1 MHRKVDM
8 KIGDRTL
15 VIETG
20 KMARQAAGSVVLT
33 YGDTVIFAAVAYG
46 KDVKGLDFFPMTI
59 DYREKTYAAG
69 KIPGGFFKREGRPTN
84 HEIMTMRMIDRPI
97 RPLFPKGYRREVV
110 ITTFVMS
117 SDPNDEADVL
127 ALIASG
133 TALALSGLPCKG
145 PAAGIRVGRIDG
157 KLISNPTTA
166 QIEEGDLDLVV
177 AATEDAILM
186 VESSARELSE
196 DDMVDA
202 ILFGHEQIKQII
214 SIQNRLVEEVAPEP
228 IPLEEKE
235 EDPALLETILGEA
248 LEEAKRRH
256 NLEGKHNRSGALKE
270 LKKELIEKH
279 ATVDGELD
287 PVKAAATGEAF
298 NKMMR
303 GVLRRQI
310 LETGKRHDG
319 RATDEVREITCEV
332 GLLPR
337 THGSALFTRGETQSL
352 VITTLGSTL
361 DEQVV
366 DGLKD
371 EYTKKFML
379 HYNFPSFCVGETWP
393 NRGPR
398 RREIGHGMLAERA
411 VNEVLPDWEDFPY
424 TIRVVSD
431 VLESNGSSSMATVCG
446 ATLALMDAGVKI
458 RRPVAGIAMGLVKEG
473 DKVAVLSDISG
484 SEDADGDM
492 DFKVAGTQNGVTAL
506 QMDIKIAGITDQIMR
521 QALAQA
527 REGRKHILQ
536 VMLKQTLMAPREEL
550 SPYAPRH
557 LSIKINPEKIGAIIG
572 PGGKTIR
579 RLQEETGATIDVEDD
594 GTVLIYTP
602 DGDSLRRAKEEIE
615 KLTEEAVIGKVYKG
629 RVVSVK
635 DFGAFV
641 EIIPG
646 QEGLVHISELAA
658 GFVGK
663 VSDVV
668 QINDNLDVKVIDI
681 DGQGRI
687 KLSHKATLK

>member
-1 MHRKVDM
+1 MHRKVET
-8 KIGDRTL
+8 KIGERTL

-33 YGDTVIFAAVAYG
+33 YGDTVVFAAVAYG

-84 HEIMTMRMIDRPI
+84 NEIMTMRMIDRPI

-157 KLISNPTTA
+157 KLISNPTTS

-214 SIQNRLVEEVAPEP
+214 SMQNRLVEEVAPEP

-256 NLEGKHNRSGALKE
+256 NLQGKHIRSGALKE
-270 LKKELIEKH
+270 LKKELIDKH

-287 PVKAAATGEAF
+287 PVKASATGEAF

-602 DGDSLRRAKEEIE
+602 NGESLRKAKEEIE
-615 KLTEEAVIGKVYKG
+615 KLTEEAVIGKVYDG

-668 QINDNLDVKVIDI
+668 QINDRLDVKVIDI

-687 KLSHKATLK
+687 KLSHKATLN